1 MEQEA
6 HQGSNGSAA
15 CLKVE
20 GLGKHFGGLVAVS
33 NVDLAVENGERRGI
47 IGPNGAG
54 KTTFFNMIAG
64 ELDPTHGKVHLYGED
79 ITRVPTHRR
88 AHLGMART
96 FQITNLF
103 PDLSVLD
110 NVLLAAQALER
121 SKFSMLRTIKSQR
134 HIYSKAE
141 EMMRKLNLWDM
152 QNLIVKDLSHG
163 YQRQIEIA
171 LALVENPKLL
181 LLDEPTAGLSPA
193 ESADVVSLLKELDP
207 EMTMLIIEH
216 DMDVAFELVDKLMV
230 MHEGEVI
237 ADGPKEEVRANQT
250 VQEIYLGYD

>member
-1 MEQEA
+1 MAQEA
-6 HQGSNGSAA
+6 LQGSNGSAA

-20 GLGKHFGGLVAVS
+20 GLARHFGGLVAVR
-33 NVDLAVENGERRGI
+33 NVDLAVENGERRGV

-64 ELDPTHGKVHLYGED
+64 ELAPTHGRVYLYGKD
-79 ITRVPTHRR
+79 ITRLPTHQRT
-88 AHLGMART
+88 HLGMART

-103 PDLSVLD
+103 PNLSVMD
-110 NVLLAAQALER
+110 NVLLAAQALEK
-121 SKFSMLRTIKSQR
+121 SKFSMLRTIKSYR
-134 HIYSKAE
+134 HIHQKAE
-141 EMMRKLNLWDM
+141 TMMKRLNLWDL
-152 QNLIVKDLSHG
+152 QDDLVKNLSHG
-163 YQRQIEIA
+163 DQRQIEIA

-250 VQEIYLGYD
+250 VQEIYLGHD